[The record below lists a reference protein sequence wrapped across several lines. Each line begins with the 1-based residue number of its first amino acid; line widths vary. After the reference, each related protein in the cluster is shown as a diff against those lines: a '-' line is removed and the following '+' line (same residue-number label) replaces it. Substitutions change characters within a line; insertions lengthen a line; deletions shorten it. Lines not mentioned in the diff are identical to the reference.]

1 MLWGLGLFTRLQSVL
16 TKIVILSHFFC
27 HNIQGIESTPNSCC
41 CLVARLCPTFCNP
54 TDCQAPLSL
63 GFPRQEYWS
72 GLPFPFPGDLPNTGI
87 KLVSPAWQ
95 ADSVPLSHL
104 RSLVPTV
111 IVAYYWR
118 DSQD

>member
-1 MLWGLGLFTRLQSVL
+1 MSAVCVL
-16 TKIVILSHFFC
+16 TKMVILSHFFC

-41 CLVARLCPTFCNP
+41 CLVAKLCPTHCDP
-54 TDCQAPLSL
+54 MDCQAPLSL

-95 ADSVPLSHL
+95 ADSLPLSHL
-104 RSLVPTV
+104 RSPVPTV

-118 DSQD
+118 DSQED